1 MAETLDSLGA
11 KLDRIL
17 ALVTPVP
24 GPDTVAPPR
33 LWAVRTV
40 KDADKIEPEMTP
52 IGRFGVYQGG
62 VVRITCSAGP
72 LDSCVWFDHAGNVL
86 AVGDLPVD
94 LVPLDVLRTARVTAK
109 AHCAA
114 AAAQP
119 RLDLNMDLYVG
130 VRRPVAPA
138 GTASGQ
144 AGREDLAS
152 RWSPLIDWPA
162 SWPPVSDEGRMPQLP
177 EARDV
182 ETLVEYARHGYERD
196 GTPVRGPVSLG
207 FAGNEVESICELTD
221 EAYARSRYGKAG
233 IVRDLACYGLLTKRI
248 KVDYDLSPGDSLA
261 SQTWTGVAYPSLE
274 ALLARETDM
283 FGGGQA
289 GPGRG

>member
-1 MAETLDSLGA
+1 MPETLDSLGQ

-182 ETLVEYARHGYERD
+182 ETLRLYARHGYERD
-196 GTPVRGPVSLG
+196 GTPMRGPVSLG
-207 FAGNEVESICELTD
+207 FAGQEVQRIAEMGDSE
-221 EAYARSRYGKAG
+221 YATSRYGNL
-233 IVRDLACYGLLTKRI
+233 VRDLACYGVLTKRI
-248 KVDYDLSPGDSLA
+248 KVSYDVGMGADLQSEPMM
-261 SQTWTGVAYPSLE
+261 GVAYPSLQ
-274 ALLARETDM
+274 ALLDREVGM
-283 FGGGQA
+283 FGSGDNA